1 MTELTP
7 QLVKGL
13 MNNVPPQQDFRQA
26 VTIESSDPGSV
37 VYRIDVP
44 QDQCNYHGTIFG
56 GFINCMLEAA
66 AGMATYAYG
75 MNNVAISCA
84 TNFIRAVKPQVL
96 TVSAHTTHKGRT
108 TTVCHVDIK
117 TPEGKL
123 VAESTF
129 TMFLLG
135 RYSPPKRPFHQL
147 PELSRGN
154 PSQTAGYES
163 QPPQTQREGGPEG
176 PPLFAMLP
184 CCQGVCYADASR
196 SGTRRPSSGRG

>member
-7 QLVKGL
+7 QLVEGL

-26 VTIESSDPGSV
+26 VTIISSDPGSV
-37 VYRIDVP
+37 VYQIEVP
-44 QDQCNYHGTIFG
+44 QDQSNYHGTIFG
-56 GFINCMLEAA
+56 GFVNCMLEAA
-66 AGMATYAYG
+66 AGMA
-75 MNNVAISCA
+75 NVAISCA
-84 TNFIRAVKPQVL
+84 TNFIRAVKPQLL

-135 RYSPPKRPFHQL
+135 PL
-147 PELSRGN
+147 
-154 PSQTAGYES
+154 ES
-163 QPPQTQREGGPEG
+163 
-176 PPLFAMLP
+176 A
-184 CCQGVCYADASR
+184 
-196 SGTRRPSSGRG
+196 

>member
-7 QLVKGL
+7 HLIEGL
-13 MNNVPPQQDFRQA
+13 MSNIPPQQDFRRA
-26 VTIESSDPGSV
+26 VTIVSADPGSV
-37 VYRIDVP
+37 VYQIEVP

-56 GFINCMLEAA
+56 GFVNRMLEAA

-84 TNFIRAVKPQVL
+84 TNFIRAVKPQLL
-96 TVSAHTTHKGRT
+96 TVSANTTHKGRT

-117 TPEGKL
+117 TAEGKL

-135 RYSPPKRPFHQL
+135 PLESD
-147 PELSRGN
+147 SAAC
-154 PSQTAGYES
+154 STA
-163 QPPQTQREGGPEG
+163 
-176 PPLFAMLP
+176 
-184 CCQGVCYADASR
+184 
-196 SGTRRPSSGRG
+196 RR

>member
-7 QLVKGL
+7 QLVEDL

-26 VTIESSDPGSV
+26 VTIVSSDPGSV

-66 AGMATYAYG
+66 AG
-75 MNNVAISCA
+75 SCA

-135 RYSPPKRPFHQL
+135 PL
-147 PELSRGN
+147 
-154 PSQTAGYES
+154 ES
-163 QPPQTQREGGPEG
+163 
-176 PPLFAMLP
+176 A
-184 CCQGVCYADASR
+184 
-196 SGTRRPSSGRG
+196 

>member
-7 QLVKGL
+7 QLVEGL

-26 VTIESSDPGSV
+26 VTIVSSDPGSV

-84 TNFIRAVKPQVL
+84 TNFIRAVKPQV
-96 TVSAHTTHKGRT
+96 
-108 TTVCHVDIK
+108 
-117 TPEGKL
+117 
-123 VAESTF
+123 
-129 TMFLLG
+129 
-135 RYSPPKRPFHQL
+135 
-147 PELSRGN
+147 
-154 PSQTAGYES
+154 
-163 QPPQTQREGGPEG
+163 
-176 PPLFAMLP
+176 
-184 CCQGVCYADASR
+184 
-196 SGTRRPSSGRG
+196 